1 VSHSLNGSRLGNR
14 LKSDSE
20 RPESA
25 DDLYPM
31 RVLLID
37 DGGANSPAFR
47 RLVDAGPKGRYV
59 VDRAGAEND
68 AYDAIRSGDHDV
80 YVVDHLVGART
91 GFDLLSWLKTTGL
104 RKPIVFVSGS
114 NDHGTGIAAMGAGAS
129 CYVVADAIDSGLL
142 EHSLS
147 NAVEQMRVLDR
158 LSSAGISVDLDTS
171 NKTRMLF
178 RIAEKLREPSTAV
191 LDVTRRSLD
200 SALPA
205 SALRDFG
212 LIEDKAT
219 ALLTLANDLN
229 DLAMLEAGHFRFNTE
244 AFSLRGLVFH
254 MNQKISTS
262 PWSRDRS
269 IDVAIDPDVPD
280 ALIGDPGR
288 LRIVLISFIES
299 VVARSSARRILVTIR
314 TTDRRPDTVTLRF
327 EIEAVGRGTAENH
340 SLMADSSPVVGD
352 DSVVILADS
361 AALEL
366 PAALE
371 IVSRMGGTVTVEGD
385 QDSAASVQVAIR
397 LQISKVAYESRPEL
411 DDHHVPDGPILVI
424 SDDAE
429 LRRSLVSSL
438 GGANLPYLAAPSA
451 EAWLAGQRAAGDD
464 LELPPL
470 AIIESAVDSFA
481 VCDEFIEI
489 TSGRVPV
496 VVVVGLGK
504 RGDAARCRE
513 RGIRGYLPRPM
524 GAGDLIDVV
533 RSSMAL
539 TSSGDS
545 ATLVTRH
552 WLREGRQSL
561 HVLVVD
567 DSSTNRFL
575 LTRMLEQRG
584 HSTVSAENGVEAVEA
599 SGLESFDVVLMDV
612 MMPVMGGFEATRL
625 IRETQSSSEVRPSIV
640 AVSAFADSA
649 NIERAEDAGMDGFL
663 AKPVKPEELFAAIE
677 QRSSVV
683 SA

>member
-1 VSHSLNGSRLGNR
+1 VNGNVNGSRLGER
-14 LKSDSE
+14 LRSE
-20 RPESA
+20 SVRSETT

-37 DGGANSPAFR
+37 DGGADSPAHQ
-47 RLVDAGPKGRYV
+47 RLTGAESSGKYI
-59 VDRAGAEND
+59 VDRVGAQDD
-68 AYDAIRSGDHDV
+68 AYEAIRSGDHDV
-80 YVVDHLVGART
+80 YVVDHLVGALT

-104 RKPIVFVSGS
+104 RIPIVFVSGS
-114 NDHGTGIAAMGAGAS
+114 KDHGTGVMAVSAGAS
-129 CYVVADAIDSGLL
+129 CYVVADAIESGLL
-142 EHSLS
+142 ENSLS
-147 NAVEQMRVLDR
+147 NAIEQMRVLDR
-158 LSSAGISVDLDTS
+158 LSSAGIPVDLDAA
-171 NKTRMLF
+171 NKTRLLF

-212 LIEDKAT
+212 LIEDKAN

-229 DLAMLEAGHFRFNTE
+229 DLAMLEAGHLRFNNE

-254 MNQKISTS
+254 IKQKISSS
-262 PWSRDRS
+262 PWSRDSS
-269 IDVAIDPDVPD
+269 IDISISPDVPD
-280 ALIGDPGR
+280 AVIGDPGR
-288 LRIVLISFIES
+288 LRIVLIAFIES
-299 VVARSSARRILVTIR
+299 VVARSSVRRIHVAISM
-314 TTDRRPDTVTLRF
+314 TDRRPDTVTLRF
-327 EIEAVGRGTAENH
+327 EIEAQGSGTAENR
-340 SLMADSSPVVGD
+340 SPVAERSPAVGD
-352 DSVVILADS
+352 DSEEILAVS

-371 IVSRMGGTVTVEGD
+371 IVSRMGGTVTVDGD
-385 QDSAASVQVAIR
+385 EASAASVQVAIR
-397 LQISKVAYESRPEL
+397 LQVSEESYESRPEL

-429 LRRSLVSSL
+429 SRRSLVSAL
-438 GGANLPYLAAPSA
+438 GGANLPCLAAPSA
-451 EAWLAGQRAAGDD
+451 EAWRAGQAAAGDGP
-464 LELPPL
+464 ELPPL
-470 AIIESAVDSFA
+470 AIIESAEDSFSA
-481 VCDEFIEI
+481 CDEFLEI

-496 VVVVGLGK
+496 VVVVGLGR

-524 GAGDLIDVV
+524 GSGDLIDVV

-584 HSTVSAENGVEAVEA
+584 HSTVSAEDGVAAVEA
-599 SGLESFDVVLMDV
+599 SGSESFDVVLMDV
-612 MMPVMGGFEATRL
+612 MMPVMGGFEATRI
-625 IRETQSSSEVRPSIV
+625 IREKHSGAQVRPSIV
-640 AVSAFADSA
+640 AVSAFADPA

-677 QRSSVV
+677 QRHSVV